1 MLSPLQQDTN
11 GNFLLALTKSLTDTL
26 NTGDIDYL
34 TPENTAVTDVAS
46 LKPVALPGVGGS
58 GRRRLL
64 TAAFDHKVL
73 TLRVQAMRT

>member
-11 GNFLLALTKSLTDTL
+11 GNFLLALTKSLTDSL
-26 NTGDIDYL
+26 NTGEIDYL

-46 LKPVALPGVGGS
+46 LKPVALPGVGS

-64 TAAFDHKVL
+64 TAAIDLEVS
-73 TLRVQAMRT
+73 TLRVQAMQT